1 MMLASFDS
9 FYTPIVIAGL
19 VGGASSGLL
28 GVYIMGM
35 RMPFVGVCISHAAM
49 AGAVFG
55 MLLRLP
61 ELPCGL
67 VAAGAATAVLG
78 VIPPGRMRL
87 DINVAMGV
95 LFPLMMG
102 LTFLGIGMMEGPKTQ
117 MLGLL
122 WGSLLFVSDRDVWMI
137 VLAGAALLIFSVAFA
152 KEMRAILFSRL
163 LAAATGVH
171 QQFVYVVFLALC
183 GLVLTV
189 NLQTVG
195 GLMIFA
201 LIANP
206 AAAAL
211 QVGRGYGAICVL
223 AAVLGGISAVGGL
236 LAAYEFDLPTGACI
250 VLVSTGL
257 FVAAVGWRHLRGRL
271 GYGG

>member
-1 MMLASFDS
+1 MIAALDS
-9 FYTPIVIAGL
+9 FFIPIVVAGL

-55 MLLRLP
+55 VLAGLP
-61 ELPCGL
+61 ELPCAL
-67 VAAGAATAVLG
+67 AAAAVATAVLG

-87 DINVAMGV
+87 DVNVAMGV

-102 LTFLGIGMMEGPKTQ
+102 LTFLGIGLMQGPKTEI
-117 MLGLL
+117 LGLL
-122 WGSLLFVSDRDVWMI
+122 WGSLLFVTERDVLLI
-137 VLAGAALLIFSVAFA
+137 VAAGLALLIFSALFA
-152 KEMRAILFSRL
+152 KEMRAILFSRM

-171 QQFVYVVFLALC
+171 GQLVYVLFLALC

-211 QVGRGYGAICVL
+211 QIGRGYRSICLL
-223 AAVLGGISAVGGL
+223 ATGMGGISAVLGL
-236 LAAYEFDLPTGACI
+236 WVAYELDLPTGACI
-250 VLVSTGL
+250 VLVSTGFFL
-257 FVAAVGWRHLRGRL
+257 LALLWRRVRGELGWGE
-271 GYGG
+271 